1 MDGAKLAAL
10 LADAPSRIA
19 GWRAQAQ
26 QLTQL
31 LVPARIE
38 GHISDDLHVT
48 IERTCGDIYAQ
59 IEACSAITKDVAETS
74 PDAAAELA
82 PIDDALRLVL
92 LEITELSTELYA
104 IRSGLTQPHELAISA
119 Q

>member
-1 MDGAKLAAL
+1 MDGATLSVL
-10 LADAPSRIA
+10 MADTPTRIA

-38 GHISDDLHVT
+38 GHVSDDLHVT
-48 IERTCGDIYAQ
+48 IERTCTAIYSE
-59 IEACSAITKDVAETS
+59 IEAVSAITKDVAKTS
-74 PDAAAELA
+74 AEAAAQLA
-82 PIDDALRLVL
+82 PIEDVLRLVL

-104 IRSGLTQPHELAISA
+104 IRSGLSQTGELALGSP
-119 Q
+119 